1 MLESPLDCKEIK
13 PVNSKGDQSWDF
25 IGRIDAKAE
34 TPILRPSHA
43 KSWLIGE
50 DPDAGKDW
58 VQEKRVS
65 EDEVL
70 GGITDSVDT
79 NLGKLREILR
89 DREA

>member
-1 MLESPLDCKEIK
+1 MYRCETSTIK
-13 PVNSKGDQSWDF
+13 KAEHQ
-25 IGRIDAKAE
+25 RIDGNCGV
-34 TPILRPSHA
+34 
-43 KSWLIGE
+43 GE